1 MYTRHAL
8 RKTKQWCKCTM
19 KSSRGCRGSLST
31 DLQHNNPVPGQPHN
45 RSQEE
50 SSVNLTRLRNNMKEK
65 ALSTHNAPIQICAEC
80 VSTTSNAVK
89 SMLPAEEN
97 CKRSIRR
104 HRPQFHSSSS
114 LQQLTI
120 SPEFAATLDEDPQ
133 PFLFYDNG
141 PDARTRGIAFATED
155 NLRHLATADTLYMD
169 GTFDAAPPLF
179 KHIFTIRVPFGNT
192 HITVVYSLLQK
203 KTRQAYEEL
212 FQAVIDKC
220 NNLGIAVNITKVVAD
235 FEDGLLRA
243 TSAAVFGR
251 QVDHQGCFYY
261 LTQATWRR
269 IQKHRLATHYMTDP
283 EFRQFCNTLDALAF
297 LPTADLQ
304 EGIAYIR
311 SITPDEP
318 VETEDLVDYFD
329 TTYVS
334 GPYRPVLPQN
344 PDQQPQL
351 TMRRVPPMFQPSVW
365 SVHYATMEGNP
376 RTNNVCEG
384 WNNKFHTLVGS
395 SHPSIWTVI
404 KWFQRQQS
412 TVTTIVQQDSVGT
425 QPAKRVSQK
434 LMLLQKRIQNLC
446 HDRVSGR
453 IPAWHRL

>member
-1 MYTRHAL
+1 
-8 RKTKQWCKCTM
+8 
-19 KSSRGCRGSLST
+19 
-31 DLQHNNPVPGQPHN
+31 
-45 RSQEE
+45 
-50 SSVNLTRLRNNMKEK
+50 MKEK
-65 ALSTHNAPIQICAEC
+65 ALSTHNAPSQIFAEC
-80 VSTTSNAVK
+80 VSTTSNAVT

-104 HRPQFHSSSS
+104 HRLQLHSSSS

-141 PDARTRGIAFATED
+141 PDARTRVIAFATED

-169 GTFDAAPPLF
+169 GTFDTAPPLF
-179 KHIFTIRVPFGNT
+179 KQIFTIRVPFGNT

-203 KTRQAYEEL
+203 KTQQAYEEL

-220 NNLGIAVNITKVVAD
+220 NNLGIAVKITKVVAD

-251 QVDHQGCFYY
+251 QVDHQGCFYH

-283 EFRQFCNTLDALAF
+283 EFPQFCNTLDALAF

-318 VETEDLVDYFD
+318 EDLVDYFD

-334 GPYRPVLPQN
+334 GTYRSVLSQN
-344 PDQQPQL
+344 PDQQQQL

-365 SVHYATMEGNP
+365 SVHYATMEGNT

-384 WNNKFHTLVGS
+384 WNNKFSYTGWIFTS
-395 SHPSIWTVI
+395 
-404 KWFQRQQS
+404 
-412 TVTTIVQQDSVGT
+412 
-425 QPAKRVSQK
+425 
-434 LMLLQKRIQNLC
+434 
-446 HDRVSGR
+446 
-453 IPAWHRL
+453 